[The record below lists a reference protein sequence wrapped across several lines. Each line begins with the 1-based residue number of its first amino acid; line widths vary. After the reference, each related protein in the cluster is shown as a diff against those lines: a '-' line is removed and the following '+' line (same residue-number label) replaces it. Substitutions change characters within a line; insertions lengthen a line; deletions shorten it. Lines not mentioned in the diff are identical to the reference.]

1 MAVILKGFT
10 KSASCRTCPFLEE
23 TEWLCLA
30 SKRNIYRIEKPCPS
44 WCPVQSLP
52 NNTRIV
58 DFDAAIDNAHKE
70 LHYAIDGKQMPQAFF
85 DGFKT
90 AIRGFCETE
99 LIE

>member
-44 WCPVQSLP
+44 WCPVQALP
-52 NNTRIV
+52 DGVRIA
-58 DFDAAIDNAHKE
+58 DFDAAIENAHRY
-70 LHYAIDGKQMPQAFF
+70 LRYITDGKEMPQTFYK
-85 DGFKT
+85 GFVT